1 MSMIRLGAREE
12 EEDVFVE
19 AMGGGGGGGNR
30 MGLME
35 NVLTSNLKKYAYSKA
50 QATDRSN
57 VINIR
62 TKNSLPNSTLNPI

>member
-19 AMGGGGGGGNR
+19 AMGSGGGKH

-35 NVLTSNLKKYAYSKA
+35 NVSTSNLKKYAYSKA

>member
-12 EEDVFVE
+12 EEDAFVE
-19 AMGGGGGGGNR
+19 AIGGGGKR

-35 NVLTSNLKKYAYSKA
+35 NVSTSNLKKYAYSKA

-62 TKNSLPNSTLNPI
+62 TKNSLPISTLNPI